1 VGLHV
6 IDRAGPQAMPV
17 VLVHGA
23 PDRSKNFAAVVD
35 LLADLPLIIYDRRG
49 YGKSLA
55 ATPPARN
62 FADHADDLI
71 AILGG
76 RRSVV
81 VAQSVGCNVAMAAA
95 AKAPRLIA
103 SLGMW
108 EPPTAWCDWWPVP
121 DLRDSAAEFAGSV
134 DPDLLGEQFNR
145 QILGDR
151 RWDRLDERTK
161 DMLRKEGTAFR
172 TDMAAEL
179 TAPFEFAEIVCP
191 VVIGCGTATSS
202 GHLEGARRL
211 ARILSADL
219 FEVVGADHFAPLTDP
234 PAWAQLVRKAVV
246 LADREPSLEDE
257 IGRTGA

>member
-6 IDRAGPQAMPV
+6 IDRAGAQAMPV
-17 VLVHGA
+17 ILVHGA
-23 PDRSKNFAAVVD
+23 PDRSKNFGAVVD
-35 LLADLPLIIYDRRG
+35 LVADLPLITYDRRG

-55 ATPPARN
+55 VTPAARN

-95 AKAPRLIA
+95 AKAPSLIA

-108 EPPTAWCDWWPVP
+108 EPPTAWCHWWPVP
-121 DLRDSAAEFAGSV
+121 DLRDSAADFAASV
-134 DPDLLGEQFNR
+134 DPELLGEQFNR

-151 RWDRLDERTK
+151 RWDELDERTK
-161 DMLRKEGTAFR
+161 DMLRREGAAFR
-172 TDMAAEL
+172 SDMSAEL

-211 ARILSADL
+211 ARILGADL
-219 FEVVGADHFAPLTDP
+219 FEVAGADHFAPLSNP
-234 PAWAQLVRKAVV
+234 AAWAQLVRKAVA
-246 LADREPSLEDE
+246 LAYHEPSC
-257 IGRTGA
+257 GR